1 MPFIAE
7 SYCFLVEDDLFPSV
21 VETTA
26 EFLTPP
32 PAQCSSSDVTLLD
45 DPADCANSDSL
56 GICELKTKS
65 TPFQRNNETEQ
76 NFLNTVGALV
86 AAELSRAPEA
96 LLLDESIVGLT
107 LSSSPSRNKSKQS
120 LKNFSNIL
128 LVKDVLLPA
137 LVPAAG
143 VKTPRDG
150 GAVSCDFW
158 YFNMVQSKT

>member
-1 MPFIAE
+1 MKQSKF
-7 SYCFLVEDDLFPSV
+7 FF
-21 VETTA
+21 
-26 EFLTPP
+26 
-32 PAQCSSSDVTLLD
+32 
-45 DPADCANSDSL
+45 
-56 GICELKTKS
+56 
-65 TPFQRNNETEQ
+65 
-76 NFLNTVGALV
+76 NTVGALV
-86 AAELSRAPEA
+86 AAELSRAPPEV
-96 LLLDESIVGLT
+96 LLLDKSIVGLT

-143 VKTPRDG
+143 VTTPRDG